1 MYLKLL
7 AFDIRIRT
15 KDGTIDRVPS
25 GILDVETVA
34 DYVEYRDLWRGGT
47 IECKRCLQRP
57 FEGEEASLL
66 HCDYPLLVDSFS
78 KNNCVLVS
86 FIIPKS

>member
-1 MYLKLL
+1 M
-7 AFDIRIRT
+7 T

-34 DYVEYRDLWRGGT
+34 DYVDYRALWRGET
-47 IECKRCLQRP
+47 IKCKRCLQRP
-57 FEGEEASLL
+57 FEVEEASLL

-78 KNNCVLVS
+78 KKDCVLVS